1 MINQPVSETAIESKP
16 VSLPESET
24 VSETVSQSNTHSPAD
39 GSRAIGA
46 TVTATQSAVGNDVEN
61 DSALFVFGRKL
72 GAFFLGTE
80 RKQRIRIIQSLLS
93 SLVFLVCV
101 GLIVYLT
108 SIHVMEPI
116 KGWFLS
122 GGILI
127 SNLIFYLALRSG
139 INLRFTEPALALPQI
154 MAALT
159 WVAGA
164 YCITN
169 EAHGGTL
176 MLVALVLVFGVCN
189 MSQRRARIATV
200 YALSV
205 MGAVMLFKSWDNP
218 LIYPARIEAVYF
230 VFVITIVPTIAVL
243 GAQLEFMRHKLKG
256 QKADLTEALARI
268 GELATRDELT
278 GLINRRQMQQVL
290 GDHCALC
297 KRQMVG
303 FSVALID
310 LDYFKLVNDTYGHGV
325 GDQVLRNFALEARRV
340 LRETDVI
347 ARWGGEEFLVMM
359 PNVPPGAPVIGIE
372 RLRMALATCQIS
384 QTVPNLRIAF
394 SAGITAYTS
403 EEPMDL
409 AIDRADKLLYQ
420 AKASGRNQ
428 LLIG

>member
-1 MINQPVSETAIESKP
+1 MTNQSASDTETVAKP
-16 VSLPESET
+16 GSET
-24 VSETVSQSNTHSPAD
+24 VLPSVTHSPVT
-39 GSRAIGA
+39 GKLKPGA
-46 TVTATQSAVGNDVEN
+46 SATGAQSDAAKDAQNGTAFFA
-61 DSALFVFGRKL
+61 FGRKL
-72 GAFFLGTE
+72 STFFLGNE

-93 SLVFLVCV
+93 SLVFLICV

-108 SIHVMEPI
+108 SIHIIEPMN
-116 KGWFLS
+116 GWILS

-127 SNLIFYLALRSG
+127 SNLFFYLALRSG
-139 INLRFTEPALALPQI
+139 INLRFAEPALSLPQI

-159 WVAGA
+159 WIAGA

-189 MSQRRARIATV
+189 MNQRRARIATT
-200 YALSV
+200 YAVGV
-205 MGAVMLFKSWDNP
+205 MGVVMLFKSWENP
-218 LIYPARIEAVYF
+218 QIYPARIDAVYF
-230 VFVITIVPTIAVL
+230 VFVVTIVPTIAVL
-243 GAQLEFMRHKLKG
+243 GAQLDSMRNRLKG
-256 QKADLTEALARI
+256 QKADLTQALARI

-290 GDHCALC
+290 SDHCMLC
-297 KRQMVG
+297 ERQMVG
-303 FSVALID
+303 FSLALID

-325 GDQVLRNFALEARRV
+325 GDEVLRNFSRQATRV

-359 PNVPPGAPVIGIE
+359 PNVPPGAPLTGIE
-372 RLRMALATCQIS
+372 RLRMALSTSQIS
-384 QTVPNLRIAF
+384 QTVPHLRIAF
-394 SAGITAYTS
+394 SAGITAYRVGET
-403 EEPMDL
+403 MDL
-409 AIDRADKLLYQ
+409 AIDRADKALYR